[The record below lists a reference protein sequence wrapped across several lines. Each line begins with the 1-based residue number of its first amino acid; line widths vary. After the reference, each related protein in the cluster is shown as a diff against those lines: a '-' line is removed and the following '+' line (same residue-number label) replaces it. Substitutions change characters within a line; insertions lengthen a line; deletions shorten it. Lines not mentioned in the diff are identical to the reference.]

1 MRQALYQV
9 WVLDRTNRQLPV
21 GPRVLKPAA
30 EKFANAIAMQI
41 RAGREKDW
49 HDPIVLEAI

>member
-9 WVLDRTNRQLPV
+9 WVLDRSNRQLPV

-30 EKFANAIAMQI
+30 EKFADAIAMQI